1 MRKNTALFLI
11 VIALFII
18 SLLQSV
24 RVDTLS
30 KRLDYQ
36 ESLLLIED
44 KKVDLNYRIQK
55 IADSLN
61 QQYQR
66 DQDTI
71 NDTFSSYV
79 EKLADKD
86 FILYENELILRR
98 EILNLYG
105 EDTPIN
111 RNKKI
116 KN

>member
-1 MRKNTALFLI
+1 MKKDTALFLI

-18 SLLQSV
+18 SLLQSI

-36 ESLLLIED
+36 DSLLLIED

-55 IADSLN
+55 LADSLN
-61 QQYQR
+61 QQYQKN
-66 DQDTI
+66 QDTI
-71 NDTFSSYV
+71 NDTFSHYI

-98 EILNLYG
+98 DIMNLYG

-111 RNKKI
+111 QNRKNK
-116 KN
+116 N